1 MAHVVKQREEVL
13 KQFYEFQQTKLA
25 QQKEKSTKAHHTREK
40 KESALVSTIDG
51 SIGVT

>member
-25 QQKEKSTKAHHTREK
+25 QQKEKSTKAHTQEK
-40 KESALVSTIDG
+40 KESALVSTLDG